1 MNVFLFSFSSE
12 PWLSFYRNSNF
23 VNLTSSKKSINST
36 SYLFIYFYYVHGFGD
51 TNIVQSKYKFRFQVV
66 KKNGIMGV
74 WFGLDRGNIHQ
85 AEMKPPCCQS
95 GIGLESVWNGCQ
107 LQKKPQVLP
116 VAGLRGLRLKFRF
129 PPQWSHI
136 RSGLKEALYREKH
149 TEELLTRRQTRKNFL
164 SSRFN
169 ASQTPSNK

>member
-1 MNVFLFSFSSE
+1 M
-12 PWLSFYRNSNF
+12 
-23 VNLTSSKKSINST
+23 NLTSSNS
-36 SYLFIYFYYVHGFGD
+36 FIYWFDYVHGFGD
-51 TNIVQSKYKFRFQVV
+51 TGTVQSKYKLRFQVV
-66 KKNGIMGV
+66 KRNGMMGV

-129 PPQWSHI
+129 PPQWSHF
-136 RSGLKEALYREKH
+136 RSGLREALHREKH
-149 TEELLTRRQTRKNFL
+149 MEELRTRRQTRKNLLQVKRRVKRLQIKNSQIIFSFL
-164 SSRFN
+164 AVRSTSGLLRD
-169 ASQTPSNK
+169 